1 MAYWALSDTGVNIFK
16 EYQMIP
22 AMSNCKYD
30 ASELGQILEE
40 AAQYFKNGE
49 YFGWYWYAFPDLT
62 ADLQFGAIM
71 QSYISGSID
80 KQEMLNQFDLKI
92 AELEAKSQQ

>member
-1 MAYWALSDTGVNIFK
+1 MRKLTSISKTENI
-16 EYQMIP
+16 
-22 AMSNCKYD
+22 
-30 ASELGQILEE
+30 
-40 AAQYFKNGE
+40 
-49 YFGWYWYAFPDLT
+49 FGWYWYAFPDLT

-80 KQEMLNQFDLKI
+80 KQEMLDQFDLKI